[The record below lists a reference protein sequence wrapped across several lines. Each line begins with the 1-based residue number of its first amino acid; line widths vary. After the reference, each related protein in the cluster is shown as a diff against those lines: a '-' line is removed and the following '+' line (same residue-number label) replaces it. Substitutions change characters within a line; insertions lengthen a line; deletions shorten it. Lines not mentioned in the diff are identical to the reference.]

1 MPPSARI
8 HAETATTVVS
18 PLLAKRTTNGAVESK
33 AENFEELA
41 FRTLQALN
49 PQRRIKRTEV
59 PIERVRHLLER
70 LLRGDTPADVLNAFS
85 FPTRRST
92 STGSNSSSSGAST
105 SHQLNGQTKRQT
117 SPPLVLANKKTSP
130 TIWSQTLET
139 IKENTSTRSVSDLN
153 SRPSDFRPSF
163 SPKRRESIDEQSTA
177 ESTADEGVEEN
188 KVPSAFDLLFERSL
202 EKSSALESARF
213 ILKEVEKLDLETD
226 SKSVE
231 LNKKLLAQLNSQ
243 PLRNEIDPRRS
254 AEKNVQSVEV
264 KVLLELYKLQL
275 ACESTGNL
283 QQTKL
288 IPTLRYLNIITG
300 GAHLVDFVKNV
311 VEPEFGPTLPV
322 ALQQLRER
330 LCVEM
335 PEPLKSFS
343 PVDVADLPPPFV
355 VLSLN
360 GAAIKSSDSTD
371 ELDNQTKIP
380 RNRRRRSNVS
390 TASFASTLSSVVSS
404 IGLPVLDR
412 FSATNS
418 AVNSKRTSLA
428 ETAPVLLPESSE
440 TSTRRSTRLSL
451 RRKDSNG
458 TMTSS
463 DDQPPVLR
471 PMSLR
476 SSIDDSIKEEP
487 IETEK
492 RTSKR
497 KTTASTVELDENV
510 ETKDDEYK
518 MVVKRSR
525 RVESK
530 GSIASRRQ
538 TNRRLCVIRQNVK
551 DLILPTSRRSS
562 TVFLLQKQQPARR
575 SLIQRYAGQVEK
587 SQFASAQQSATL
599 AKKTRLSS
607 KENTNEE
614 FKSESTKRSSKAKAV
629 AKQPLTSDILNH
641 YRQRMSNLYESAQQM
656 DEHEVFYG
664 RRNGR
669 VDLFESEIEESS
681 GTNSMSPPE
690 SAPTE
695 VKVQNKKKSKNS
707 KSTAESQRRQQK
719 NRSGRSVKQT
729 STDCLYIAHTLL
741 NVHNRDPLA
750 SDRPR
755 PSRLSNGAF
764 AFGRDL
770 KRAST
775 DSQPF
780 RVKRLLKHANRA
792 KVLTL
797 RRYLQRS
804 QQQQLLLKIK
814 KEKMD
819 EDE

>member
-1 MPPSARI
+1 MPPSARV
-8 HAETATTVVS
+8 HAETAIAVVS
-18 PLLAKRTTNGAVESK
+18 PLLTKRTTNGAVKSK
-33 AENFEELA
+33 ADNFEELA

-49 PQRRIKRTEV
+49 PNRRIKRAEV
-59 PIERVRHLLER
+59 SIERVRHLLER

-92 STGSNSSSSGAST
+92 STGSNSSSSGTST
-105 SHQLNGQTKRQT
+105 SHQLNDQTKRQI
-117 SPPLVLANKKTSP
+117 SPPLVSVNKKTTTTTWNQS
-130 TIWSQTLET
+130 LET
-139 IKENTSTRSVSDLN
+139 IKENTSTRSVGDLN
-153 SRPSDFRPSF
+153 FRPSGFPSSF
-163 SPKRRESIDEQSTA
+163 STKRRESIDEHSTA
-177 ESTADEGVEEN
+177 ESTVDEDVEEN

-202 EKSSALESARF
+202 EKSSALESAHF
-213 ILKEVEKLDLETD
+213 ILKEVEELDLQID
-226 SKSVE
+226 SESVE
-231 LNKKLLAQLNSQ
+231 LNQKLLAQLNSQ

-264 KVLLELYKLQL
+264 KVLLELYKLRL
-275 ACESTGNL
+275 ASDSTVNL

-311 VEPEFGPTLPV
+311 VEPEFEATLPV

-343 PVDVADLPPPFV
+343 PVDVADLPPHFV
-355 VLSLN
+355 VPSLN
-360 GAAIKSSDSTD
+360 SAAIKSADSTD
-371 ELDNQTKIP
+371 PLDNQTKIP
-380 RNRRRRSNVS
+380 RNRRRRSNAS
-390 TASFASTLSSVVSS
+390 TASSASTLSSVVSS

-412 FSATNS
+412 FSAANS
-418 AVNSKRTSLA
+418 VVNSKRTSLA
-428 ETAPVLLPESSE
+428 ETAPVLLPEPADI
-440 TSTRRSTRLSL
+440 STQRSTRSSL

-458 TMTSS
+458 TTTSS

-476 SSIDDSIKEEP
+476 SSIDVSVKEEA

-497 KTTASTVELDENV
+497 KITTSMVKLEEDV
-510 ETKDDEYK
+510 ETNDEDYK
-518 MVVKRSR
+518 VVVKRSR
-525 RVESK
+525 KVESK

-538 TNRRLCVIRQNVK
+538 SNRRLCVIRQNVK

-562 TVFLLQKQQPARR
+562 TASLLQKQQPARR

-587 SQFASAQQSATL
+587 SQLSSAQQSATL
-599 AKKTRLSS
+599 DKRTRLSS
-607 KENTNEE
+607 KENANEE
-614 FKSESTKRSSKAKAV
+614 LKSESTKRSNKAKAA
-629 AKQPLTSDILNH
+629 AKQPLTPDVLNH
-641 YRQRMSNLYESAQQM
+641 YRQRMSNLYESAKQM

-669 VDLFESEIEESS
+669 VDLFESEIEDAS

-695 VKVQNKKKSKNS
+695 VKVRNKKKSKNS

-729 STDCLYIAHTLL
+729 STDCLYIAHSLL

-755 PSRLSNGAF
+755 PSQLSNGAF
-764 AFGRDL
+764 AFGGDL
-770 KRAST
+770 KSAST
-775 DSQPF
+775 DGQPF

-804 QQQQLLLKIK
+804 QQQQLLLQIK